1 MRARAVGKKN
11 GSYITTKIVFTG
23 SPRHKC
29 GFQCGPAV
37 AVLLSTFVTN

>member
-11 GSYITTKIVFTG
+11 ASYITTKIVFTG
-23 SPRHKC
+23 SPRHEC
-29 GFQCGPAV
+29 GFEWDPAV

>member
-1 MRARAVGKKN
+1 MRARAVGKKMAA
-11 GSYITTKIVFTG
+11 YITTKIVFTR

-29 GFQCGPAV
+29 GFQCGPVV